1 MRPSAIRTAL
11 LSSALAA
18 SLSACV
24 IGDVTTN
31 GTGGSG
37 DAGAKAAP
45 PSGDSD
51 VDALFAGLA
60 TPTAGKL
67 VGVWSTTSKTVTGEA
82 ELRLR
87 IAQGAIVAGVRCTY
101 PTSAST
107 VLVAG
112 AKTSAATADFEAT
125 SGTLQLGTIL
135 TFQKSSGG
143 LDCQGQ
149 VPDVS
154 LAFSITGTSMI
165 LAGVESGTQTT
176 LTKVG
181 D

>member
-1 MRPSAIRTAL
+1 MIPPRVFVLA
-11 LSSALAA
+11 ALAA
-18 SLSACV
+18 LGTSGCV
-24 IGDVTTN
+24 IGDVSTNTT
-31 GTGGSG
+31 GSG
-37 DAGAKAAP
+37 DAGTKAAP

-51 VDALFAGLA
+51 VDALFAALA
-60 TPTAGKL
+60 APTAGKL
-67 VGVWSTTSKTVTGEA
+67 VGVWSTTSKAATGDA

-87 IAQGAIVAGVRCTY
+87 ISQGVIVAGVRCTY
-101 PTSAST
+101 PSSAST
-107 VLVAG
+107 ILVAG
-112 AKTSAATADFEAT
+112 AKTTARTADFEAT

-154 LAFSITGTSMI
+154 LVFSITGTTML
-165 LAGVESGTQTT
+165 LAGVESGTQTS
-176 LTKVG
+176 LTKIG